1 MSYRRVFKPS
11 LPKRI
16 LGWTVILLF
25 GALAVLLLAA
35 ALVPG
40 SHEPAGDRWGAPI
53 AVGVVLLFVLAG
65 VAILR
70 DLLRPHR

>member
-16 LGWTVILLF
+16 LRWTVILLF

-40 SHEPAGDRWGAPI
+40 
-53 AVGVVLLFVLAG
+53 
-65 VAILR
+65 VA
-70 DLLRPHR
+70 